1 MESIE
6 IKLTTAEC
14 DLILNDTFAGSDLT
28 DRLCKPKTEGE
39 SVIAIYSLDELDE
52 LAGFIAAEA
61 NHLEDR
67 KLETRLED
75 LYDKISDIES
85 KYL

>member
-1 MESIE
+1 MERIK

-14 DLILNDTFAGSDLT
+14 VLILNHTFAGSDLT
-28 DRLCKPKTEGE
+28 DRLRKKNTEGK
-39 SVIAIYSLDELDE
+39 STMAVYSLDELDE

-61 NHLEDR
+61 NHSEDK
-67 KLETRLED
+67 KLEKRLED